1 MKNSTVYLKYLN
13 TRSRPVSGVITPCTA
28 RNSPV
33 TNSAACAMNPAVRKF
48 LDSYR
53 QLGMLCCFS
62 YPEGVPA
69 AFINYYH
76 LRDIN
81 ALFVEHF
88 ASAEELRGKG
98 VGSAVM
104 NSLLEQS
111 GDSLVVLEV
120 EPPEDELSRRR
131 VQLYRRL
138 GFTLNDGSYFQP
150 PFYGNPKPLPLMLM
164 STRPLSASE
173 FASTAAS
180 IHRNVYKA

>member
-1 MKNSTVYLKYLN
+1 MENLITYSKTSPISDEKFDRLFEILEYSFPPCERGSYALHRSEF
-13 TRSRPVSGVITPCTA
+13 TRDEFRCM
-28 RNSPV
+28 
-33 TNSAACAMNPAVRKF
+33 C
-48 LDSYR
+48 YE
-53 QLGMLCCFS
+53 
-62 YPEGVPA
+62 PEGVPA

-98 VGSAVM
+98 IGSAVM
-104 NSLLEQS
+104 NSLLERS

>member
-1 MKNSTVYLKYLN
+1 MENLITYSKTYPIPDEKFDRLFEILEYSFPTCERGNYALHRSEF
-13 TRSRPVSGVITPCTA
+13 TRDEFRCM
-28 RNSPV
+28 
-33 TNSAACAMNPAVRKF
+33 C
-48 LDSYR
+48 YE
-53 QLGMLCCFS
+53 
-62 YPEGVPA
+62 PEGVPA

-104 NSLLEQS
+104 NSLLERS

-138 GFTLNDGSYFQP
+138 GFTLNEGAYFQP
-150 PFYGNPKPLPLMLM
+150 AFYGNPEPLSLMLM
-164 STRPLSASE
+164 STRPLSTSE

-180 IHRNVYKA
+180 IHRNVYKV

>member
-1 MKNSTVYLKYLN
+1 MENLITYSKTSPIPDEKFDRLFEILEYSFPPCERGNYALHRSEF
-13 TRSRPVSGVITPCTA
+13 TRDEFRCM
-28 RNSPV
+28 
-33 TNSAACAMNPAVRKF
+33 C
-48 LDSYR
+48 YE
-53 QLGMLCCFS
+53 
-62 YPEGVPA
+62 PEGVPA

-104 NSLLEQS
+104 NSLLERS
-111 GDSLVVLEV
+111 GNSLVVLEV

-138 GFTLNDGSYFQP
+138 GFTLNEGAYFQP
-150 PFYGNPKPLPLMLM
+150 AFYGNPEPLPLMLM
-164 STRPLSASE
+164 STRPLTAAE
-173 FASTAAS
+173 FTRTAAS
-180 IHRNVYKA
+180 IHRNVYKI

>member
-1 MKNSTVYLKYLN
+1 MENLITYSKTYPIPDEKFDRLFEILEYSFPPCERGNYALHRSEF
-13 TRSRPVSGVITPCTA
+13 TRAEFRCM
-28 RNSPV
+28 
-33 TNSAACAMNPAVRKF
+33 C
-48 LDSYR
+48 YE
-53 QLGMLCCFS
+53 
-62 YPEGVPA
+62 PEGVPA

-104 NSLLEQS
+104 NSLLERS

-120 EPPEDELSRRR
+120 EPPENELARRR

-138 GFTLNDGSYFQP
+138 GFTLNEGAYFQP
-150 PFYGNPKPLPLMLM
+150 AFYGNPEPLPLMLM
-164 STRPLSASE
+164 STRPLSTSE

-180 IHRNVYKA
+180 IHRNVYKV

>member
-1 MKNSTVYLKYLN
+1 MENLITYSKTSPISDEKFDRLFEILEYSFPPCERGSYALHRSEF
-13 TRSRPVSGVITPCTA
+13 TRDEFRCM
-28 RNSPV
+28 
-33 TNSAACAMNPAVRKF
+33 C
-48 LDSYR
+48 YE
-53 QLGMLCCFS
+53 
-62 YPEGVPA
+62 PEGVPA

-104 NSLLEQS
+104 NSLLERS

-150 PFYGNPKPLPLMLM
+150 PLLHG
-164 STRPLSASE
+164 
-173 FASTAAS
+173 AAFHACS
-180 IHRNVYKA
+180 CTCE

>member
-1 MKNSTVYLKYLN
+1 
-13 TRSRPVSGVITPCTA
+13 
-28 RNSPV
+28 
-33 TNSAACAMNPAVRKF
+33 
-48 LDSYR
+48 
-53 QLGMLCCFS
+53 
-62 YPEGVPA
+62 
-69 AFINYYH
+69 
-76 LRDIN
+76 
-81 ALFVEHF
+81 
-88 ASAEELRGKG
+88 
-98 VGSAVM
+98 
-104 NSLLEQS
+104 
-111 GDSLVVLEV
+111 V

>member
-1 MKNSTVYLKYLN
+1 MENLITYSKTSPIPDEKFDRLFEILEYSFPPCERGNYALHRSEF
-13 TRSRPVSGVITPCTA
+13 TRDEFRCM
-28 RNSPV
+28 
-33 TNSAACAMNPAVRKF
+33 C
-48 LDSYR
+48 YE
-53 QLGMLCCFS
+53 
-62 YPEGVPA
+62 PEGVPA

-104 NSLLEQS
+104 NSLLERS

-138 GFTLNDGSYFQP
+138 GFALNDGYYFQP

-180 IHRNVYKA
+180 IHRNVYKS